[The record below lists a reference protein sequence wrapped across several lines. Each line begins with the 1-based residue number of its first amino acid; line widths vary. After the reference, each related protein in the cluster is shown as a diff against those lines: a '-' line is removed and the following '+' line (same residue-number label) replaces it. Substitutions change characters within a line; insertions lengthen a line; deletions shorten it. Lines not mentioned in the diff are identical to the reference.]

1 MSLFLAGR
9 GGGGGDGKDGVGSE
23 AGNCCSGIC
32 VMVSWLRVG
41 GWYMYC
47 RQRDKY
53 KTKGRSKI
61 KTANIK
67 EIPRISPCD
76 VDCGVIVGLDCR

>member
-1 MSLFLAGR
+1 MVKTAWVQRLEIA
-9 GGGGGDGKDGVGSE
+9 VAE
-23 AGNCCSGIC
+23 C

-47 RQRDKY
+47 RQRDNEY